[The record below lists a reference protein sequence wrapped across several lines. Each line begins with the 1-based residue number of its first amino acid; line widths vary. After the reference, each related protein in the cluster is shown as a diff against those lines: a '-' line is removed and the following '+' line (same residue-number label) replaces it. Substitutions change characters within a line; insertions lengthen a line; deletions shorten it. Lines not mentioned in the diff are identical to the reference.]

1 MNYEKE
7 GADVDTETISVKK
20 WLNRGWKLNEE
31 INTLLEEE
39 RRAFDNASRITSV
52 SSGERVQS
60 STGNSSERRFINYT
74 KYAMLIDGYIAKLT
88 AIKEEIFAAIYK
100 VENSTYRTL
109 LIKRYIQFKT
119 WETIAEEMHYDRR
132 NITRMHNKT
141 LRIMQKIINR

>member
-1 MNYEKE
+1 M
-7 GADVDTETISVKK
+7 DTEIISVKK

-39 RRAFDNASRITSV
+39 RRAFDNASRITSA
-52 SSGERVQS
+52 SDGERVQS

-74 KYAMLIDGYIAKLT
+74 EYAMLIDGYIERLT
-88 AIKEEIFAAIYK
+88 AIKEEIFMAIYK

-119 WETIAEEMHYDRR
+119 WETIAEEMHYEVRWVHKLHGR
-132 NITRMHNKT
+132 ALKKINKKAIT
-141 LRIMQKIINR
+141 

>member
-1 MNYEKE
+1 MINYEKE

-39 RRAFDNASRITSV
+39 RRAFDNASRITSA
-52 SSGERVQS
+52 SDGERVQS
-60 STGNSSERRFINYT
+60 STGNSSEQRFINYT
-74 KYAMLIDGYIAKLT
+74 EYAMLIDGYIEKLT
-88 AIKEEIFAAIYK
+88 AIKEEIFVAIYK

-119 WETIAEEMHYDRR
+119 WETIAEEMHYEVRWVHKLHGR
-132 NITRMHNKT
+132 ALK
-141 LRIMQKIINR
+141 KISQ